1 MKYFIITVDTEGD
14 NLWDYHDGD
23 EIKTENTLAIPRFQ
37 ELCEQYRFKPV
48 YLTNYEMICD
58 DRFVDYIK
66 PKAESGL
73 CEVGI
78 HVHAWN
84 NPPYYELK
92 REYSGNPYLIEYP
105 SDIMRQKFA
114 VTYNLIK
121 ERIGI
126 APVSHRAGRWV
137 MNDDYFKLLKEF
149 GIVVDCSYTPFVSWK
164 NSTGRTVDGGCDY
177 SCVNPNTHLIQNVL
191 EVPMSIRKLHYIGE
205 GGIKSKIKLVLK
217 GGMVWLRPAI
227 STFKEMKLLCQK
239 ITREKNSDYLEFMIH
254 SSELMVGGSPYFKDE
269 SVIDRL
275 FSDMV
280 QLFGFVKTLGYHG
293 ATLEEYYSVKSHA
306 R

>member
-66 PKAESGL
+66 PKAEAGL

-137 MNDDYFKLLKEF
+137 MNDEYFKLLKEF
-149 GIVVDCSYTPFVSWK
+149 GVVADCSYTPFVSWK
-164 NSTGRTVDGGCDY
+164 NTPGKSVAGGCDY
-177 SCVNPNTHLIQNVL
+177 SNVNSNAHLFDDVL
-191 EVPMSIRKLHYIGE
+191 EIPMSIRKLHFLGVRSL
-205 GGIKSKIKLVLK
+205 KSKIKSLLK
-217 GGMVWLRPAI
+217 GGIVWLRPAI
-227 STFKEMKLLCQK
+227 SSLGEMKLLSKK
-239 ITREKNSDYLEFMIH
+239 ITQEKSSDYLEFMIH

-269 SVIDRL
+269 AAIERL

-280 QLFGFVKTLGYHG
+280 QLFDFVKTLGYQG
-293 ATLEEYYSVKSHA
+293 VTLEEYYSAKSHA
-306 R
+306 E

>member
-66 PKAESGL
+66 PKAGSGL

-126 APVSHRAGRWV
+126 APLSHRAGRWV

-191 EVPMSIRKLHYIGE
+191 EVPMSIRKLHFIGE
-205 GGIKSKIKLVLK
+205 GGIKSKIKTLLK
-217 GGMVWLRPAI
+217 SGTVWLRPAI
-227 STFKEMKLLCQK
+227 STLKEMKLLSQK
-239 ITREKNSDYLEFMIH
+239 ITQEKCSDHLEFMIH

-269 SVIDRL
+269 DATERL
-275 FSDMV
+275 FSNMK
-280 QLFGFVKTLGYHG
+280 QLFDYIEKLGYQG
-293 ATLEEYYSVKSHA
+293 ATLEEYFTEKRHA
-306 R
+306 